1 MAKTGRTD
9 VVLNLKVSDGELSLI
24 FDKAKKGF
32 ARLSQDQ
39 KDSLKLQEKQDAA
52 AKKYSI
58 TKTTEGK
65 SIAKTNVETREEIR
79 LATLAQTQKIQ
90 VTKAVEKLAFANS
103 KSNIK
108 IQEHNVLAREQNR
121 VLSLELN
128 QKIQLKRSEE
138 RLAFAY
144 SDTGKQIE
152 KNNALTAEKNRQTK
166 LEVSRDIELVKA
178 QESLAFWTSKK
189 GKELAKANLQA
200 KEAQNQAKL
209 LAIKEMEAADAAK
222 ELSNATKG
230 VAKGF
235 DQMKT
240 TAGLS
245 GAIVTEV
252 GRTISDAPYGLRGM
266 GNNIS
271 QLASLFGMFAVNVK
285 KSGRTMTQGFKQ
297 LGASLMGPIGFITG
311 LQVVIALIQS
321 GAFSKFYNWL
331 FDTNKEIKNLNKEV
345 ISQADTLRSYVKV
358 LKNANS
364 SEGARIKASKEL
376 VKTVTGVTDATELEK
391 MSTEELTKSVED
403 YITQQSLR
411 AELDAE
417 IEANKEIFAKR
428 EKIRRVE
435 EKLANAESA
444 EERKEIY
451 KANSDILDV
460 YFDMSKASMEAA
472 GGKGLIARL
481 FGSDEDIDFLGLFEE
496 QSKDA
501 IKQYDE
507 AIDRVTKIQAKL
519 IGTEEGGGP
528 ASKRVVKEFKKRASD
543 FLSEIQGFEEELLET
558 TSRTQIKIIEDE
570 QKAKKVS
577 INIKRDKF
585 KEDEKLRLKNYIAQQ
600 EANKKLK
607 GADIVAID
615 AAIARAKDKSAK
627 SIQESDNE
635 ADRAIEA
642 INKVTKARISNQEDL
657 DKFNK
662 SLIKSQLAESSA
674 ETNLALM
681 PEGMAKVEAEAAL
694 DQLRYDNKVLAAE
707 QELALLTTTEERKR
721 EIQQNMQLWENE
733 KRVTDLE
740 NERNVINEKTR
751 IQEQYISYLSGLS
764 SILSAIGSKNEGLR
778 KAALVAEKSAAI
790 ASVITQASKS
800 IGEQSIATAKTS
812 QFNLANL
819 AAAGGPTNL
828 AAAAIFA
835 KSEKANKLSYAKNIA
850 MTKTSAGISIA
861 AIAAGTIAGLRG
873 SSDSSGGGGTTA
885 VQAPDFNIVG
895 STGVNQLAEA
905 IGETTKEPIKAYV
918 VSSDVTTAQELDRNI
933 IDSASL

>member
-103 KSNIK
+103 KSNVK

-152 KNNALTAEKNRQTK
+152 KNNALAAEKNRQTK

-252 GRTISDAPYGLRGM
+252 GRTVSDAPYGLRGM

-271 QLASLFGMFAVNVK
+271 QLASLFGMFSVNVK

-297 LGASLMGPIGFITG
+297 LGASMMGPIGIITG
-311 LQVVIALIQS
+311 IQVLIALLQS
-321 GAFSKFYNWL
+321 GAFDKFFEWLSGSNKSLKLFSETLKEASQSAGDSIGKFNAYIRAVQDSSSSIKEKEAALKKLKQEYPDFNTELLKDKNNTQALTKAKKEYIKILKKQAISEAALSKFKKAQSEIVELEFKREEEARKAGFKDLEELNK
-331 FDTNKEIKNLNKEV
+331 FIESEESRISKITNKRRKSSQKASLLRLKEIQNLNSEE
-345 ISQADTLRSYVKV
+345 IS
-358 LKNANS
+358 
-364 SEGARIKASKEL
+364 E
-376 VKTVTGVTDATELEK
+376 
-391 MSTEELTKSVED
+391 
-403 YITQQSLR
+403 
-411 AELDAE
+411 
-417 IEANKEIFAKR
+417 
-428 EKIRRVE
+428 E
-435 EKLANAESA
+435 EK
-444 EERKEIY
+444 KQ
-451 KANSDILDV
+451 DILFEMIDIQ
-460 YFDMSKASMEAA
+460 DK
-472 GGKGLIARL
+472 KT
-481 FGSDEDIDFLGLFEE
+481 EDSVNSRERRI
-496 QSKDA
+496 
-501 IKQYDE
+501 
-507 AIDRVTKIQAKL
+507 
-519 IGTEEGGGP
+519 
-528 ASKRVVKEFKKRASD
+528 KEFKESLIDYNSELLNAS
-543 FLSEIQGFEEELLET
+543 QELLET
-558 TSRTQIKIIEDE
+558 TSRTQLQIIEDE
-570 QKAKKVS
+570 QKAKVDV
-577 INIKRDKF
+577 INTKKDEF
-585 KEDEKLRLKNYIAQQ
+585 KEKEELRLKNYIAQQ

-607 GADIVAID
+607 GADVAAID
-615 AAIARAKDKSAK
+615 AAIERAREKTAKA
-627 SIQESDNE
+627 IQESNNE
-635 ADRAIEA
+635 ADGAIAA
-642 INKVTKARISNQEDL
+642 INRVTLARVSNQQKL
-657 DKFNK
+657 DELEKLK
-662 SLIKSQLAESSA
+662 AGMAVSESSA

-707 QELALLTTTEERKR
+707 RELALVTTTEERRR
-721 EIQQNMQLWENE
+721 EILTQMALWEDE

-740 NERNVINEKTR
+740 NEINVIDEKTR

-764 SILSAIGSKNEGLR
+764 SVLSAIGSKNEGLR
-778 KAALVAEKSAAI
+778 KVALVAEKSAAI
-790 ASVITQASKS
+790 ANVVVSANKAI
-800 IGEQSIATAKTS
+800 
-812 QFNLANL
+812 LAREAAHRAIPSL
-819 AAAGGPTNL
+819 DPKAAAVGITKPNS
-828 AAAAIFA
+828 A
-835 KSEKANKLSYAKNIA
+835 KILDKGLKTKDIAKI
-850 MTKTSAGISIA
+850 KVGAGISIA

-873 SSDSSGGGGTTA
+873 SSDSAGGGGGATT
-885 VQAPDFNIVG
+885 VQPPDFNIIG
-895 STGVNQLAEA
+895 STGVNQLAEV
-905 IGETTKEPIKAYV
+905 IGGTTQQPIKAYV
-918 VSSDVTTAQELDRNI
+918 VSSEVTSAQELDRNI